1 MAKKTRKTYQCD
13 PDFKELEI
21 NIEGLCVD
29 FDVDPEVIT
38 EEQCCQIAN
47 IIERMS
53 KTIWIDKTYVD
64 FAGNHFKDAFIV
76 ESEWYKL
83 LEAIREQ
90 LTSKKISTKKVNYIR
105 GSLMTIALF
114 YLYGILDKYGY
125 DTRYINIYIDESCE
139 KFHAKYF
146 KDTRKNWEM

>member
-38 EEQCCQIAN
+38 EEQCCQIAK
-47 IIERMS
+47 IIEQMS
-53 KTIWIDKTYVD
+53 KSIWIDKTYVD
-64 FAGNHFKDAFIV
+64 FKGNHFKDAFIV

-90 LTSKKISTKKVNYIR
+90 LTSKKISNKKMNFIR
-105 GSLMTIALF
+105 GSLMMIALF
-114 YLYGILDKYGY
+114 YLYSILDKYGY
-125 DTRYINIYIDESCE
+125 DTKYINMYVDESCE
-139 KFHAKYF
+139 KFHARYF
-146 KDTRKNWEM
+146 KDNRTKWEM